1 MKQEDKDE
9 LIEQITEWLFENT
22 REFETEHWGGT
33 IEEGVKFYEF
43 KTQYEMID
51 ALKAYLN
58 K

>member
-1 MKQEDKDE
+1 MDNNKDE

-22 REFETEHWGGT
+22 HEFETEHWGGT

-43 KTQYEMID
+43 KTQYEMIE
-51 ALKAYLN
+51 ALKAHLN

>member
-1 MKQEDKDE
+1 MDNNKDE
-9 LIEQITEWLFENT
+9 LIEQINEWLFENT
-22 REFETEHWGGT
+22 HEFETEHWGCT
-33 IEEGVKFYEF
+33 IEKGVKFYEF

>member
-1 MKQEDKDE
+1 MNDKGE
-9 LIEQITEWLFENT
+9 LIEKITEWLFENT
-22 REFETEHWGGT
+22 YEFETEHFGGT

-51 ALKAYLN
+51 ALKAHLI

>member
-1 MKQEDKDE
+1 MDNNKDE

-22 REFETEHWGGT
+22 HEFETEHWGGT
-33 IEEGVKFYEF
+33 IEKGVKFYEF